1 MSNEGNVGN
10 VGGEGGAGGEGAM
23 GNVGGA
29 GGEDTV
35 GAGAGGAAGAEAAA
49 ARVLGE
55 LAGSVEIGAVP
66 YDRLVAGGRRRL
78 RRRRLLTSGAVA
90 VLVAA
95 AVVGGTAL
103 GGLGRGRGPG
113 NAADAGAVVA
123 DASTVTAA
131 EAAGAT
137 GAAAGTTATP
147 TAPARDPFTPVRV
160 VVGHGTTNGRQW
172 QAWAA
177 FWPAAATKED
187 ALRQARLIWEDRH
200 AAIPQLPETTRAD
213 IDRSWRPDVDLV
225 NLYATVDGQRQVDD
239 AMHDTPAPGVPDG
252 AIIDRATSG
261 GGTMLGFKG
270 GELGASPVVIAGVRP
285 RVAKIVVTWDTGGVS
300 ESAPV
305 ALGDSP
311 TRWYAIARKPGA
323 QARTFTYYAADGS
336 VLGTDA
342 SWFRSY

>member
-1 MSNEGNVGN
+1 MSNEGNVG
-10 VGGEGGAGGEGAM
+10 AM
-23 GNVGGA
+23 GNVD
-29 GGEDTV
+29 GEDR
-35 GAGAGGAAGAEAAA
+35 AGAGSEASA

-90 VLVAA
+90 VMVAA

-103 GGLGRGRGPG
+103 GGLGRGPG
-113 NAADAGAVVA
+113 DAADAGAVVA
-123 DASTVTAA
+123 DARTVTTA
-131 EAAGAT
+131 E
-137 GAAAGTTATP
+137 AAAGTAGTAATP

-160 VVGHGTTNGRQW
+160 VVGQGTTNGRQW

-225 NLYATVDGQRQVDD
+225 NLYATVDGQRQIDD
-239 AMHDTPAPGVPDG
+239 AMHDTPVPGTPDG
-252 AIIDRATSG
+252 AAIDRATSG

-285 RVAKIVVTWDTGGVS
+285 QVAKVVVTWDTGGVS
-300 ESAPV
+300 ESVPV

-311 TRWYAIARKPGA
+311 TRWYAIAKKPGA
-323 QARTFTYYAADGS
+323 QARTFTYYAADGA

>member
-1 MSNEGNVGN
+1 MTNEGNEGN
-10 VGGEGGAGGEGAM
+10 EGGVGGEGG
-23 GNVGGA
+23 
-29 GGEDTV
+29 EDL
-35 GAGAGGAAGAEAAA
+35 AGAGFGGGGEAAAAAA
-49 ARVLGE
+49 ARVLSE
-55 LAGSVEIGAVP
+55 LAGSVEIGVVP

-103 GGLGRGRGPG
+103 GGLGRGPG
-113 NAADAGAVVA
+113 DAADAGAVVA
-123 DASTVTAA
+123 TAPTATV
-131 EAAGAT
+131 AAGAG
-137 GAAAGTTATP
+137 GAAAPP
-147 TAPARDPFTPVRV
+147 TAPVRDPFTPARV
-160 VVGHGTTNGRQW
+160 VVGQGTANGRQW

-177 FWPAAATKED
+177 FWPAATTKED
-187 ALRQARLIWEDRH
+187 ALRQAQLIWADRH
-200 AAIPQLPETTRAD
+200 AAGPQLPRTTRAD

-239 AMHDTPAPGVPDG
+239 SMHDTPAPGAPDG

-261 GGTMLGFKG
+261 GGTMLGLKG

-285 RVAKIVVTWDTGGVS
+285 RVAKVVVTWDTGGVS
-300 ESAPV
+300 ESVPV

-311 TRWYAIARKPGA
+311 TRWYAIAKKPGA

>member
-1 MSNEGNVGN
+1 MSNEDTGGGVGGVGGMGG
-10 VGGEGGAGGEGAM
+10 VGGEDMAG
-23 GNVGGA
+23 VGS
-29 GGEDTV
+29 
-35 GAGAGGAAGAEAAA
+35 EASA

-78 RRRRLLTSGAVA
+78 RRRRLLTSAAVA
-90 VLVAA
+90 ALVAA

-113 NAADAGAVVA
+113 DAADAGVVVA
-123 DASTVTAA
+123 DARTVTTA
-131 EAAGAT
+131 E
-137 GAAAGTTATP
+137 AAAGTAGTAGTAATP
-147 TAPARDPFTPVRV
+147 TAPERDPFTPVRV
-160 VVGHGTTNGRQW
+160 VVGQGTTNGRQW

-187 ALRQARLIWEDRH
+187 ALRQARLIWADRH

-239 AMHDTPAPGVPDG
+239 AMHDTPAPGAPDG

-261 GGTMLGFKG
+261 GGTMLGLKG

-285 RVAKIVVTWDTGGVS
+285 QVAKVVVTWDTGGVS
-300 ESAPV
+300 ASVPV

-311 TRWYAIARKPGA
+311 THWYAIAKKPGA